1 MNGIVLCVGKLKE
14 KWQKDG
20 CAEYLKRLT
29 RYGHMEVVEVED
41 QPEPAKPSDA
51 LNKKVMEAEGQALL
65 KKIRPTDLVIALCI
79 KAQAPDSE
87 GLSRLIE
94 NWSLQG
100 RRLVFVI
107 GGSLGLSDE
116 VLRRADHKLS
126 FSNLTFPHP
135 LMRVILLEQLYRAE
149 RIRTGERYHK

>member
-1 MNGIVLCVGKLKE
+1 MNAAVLCVGRLKE

-20 CAEYLKRLT
+20 CAEYLKRLS
-29 RYGHMEVVEVED
+29 RYGRVEVIEVDD
-41 QPEPAKPSDA
+41 QPEPAHPSEI
-51 LNKKVMEAEGQALL
+51 LNKKVMDAEGQALL
-65 KKIRPTDLVIALCI
+65 KRIRPNDFVIALCI
-79 KAQAPDSE
+79 RAQAPDSE

-94 NWSLQG
+94 GWSMQG

-107 GGSLGLSDE
+107 GGSLGLSE
-116 VLRRADHKLS
+116 AVIARADQKLS

-135 LMRVILLEQLYRAE
+135 LMRVVLLEQLYRAE

>member
-51 LNKKVMEAEGQALL
+51 LNKKVIEAEGQALL

-135 LMRVILLEQLYRAE
+135 LMRVVLLEQLYRAE

>member
-1 MNGIVLCVGKLKE
+1 MNAIVLCVGKLKE

-20 CAEYLKRLT
+20 CAEYLKRLS
-29 RYGHMEVVEVED
+29 RYGHVEVVEVED
-41 QPEPAKPSDA
+41 QPEPAKPSEA
-51 LNKKVMEAEGQALL
+51 LNRKVIEAEGQALL
-65 KKIRPTDLVIALCI
+65 KKIRPNDFVIALCI

-94 NWSLQG
+94 NWGMQG

-116 VLRRADHKLS
+116 VIRRADQRLS

-135 LMRVILLEQLYRAE
+135 LMRVVLLEQLYRAE

>member
-1 MNGIVLCVGKLKE
+1 MNAAILCVGKLKE

-29 RYGHMEVVEVED
+29 RYGNVEVIEVED

-51 LNKKVMEAEGQALL
+51 LNRKVIEAEGQALL
-65 KKIRPTDLVIALCI
+65 KRIRSNDFVIALCI

-87 GLSRLIE
+87 GLSRLIT
-94 NWSLQG
+94 NWSMQG

-116 VLRRADHKLS
+116 VIRRADQKLS

-135 LMRVILLEQLYRAE
+135 LMRVVLLEQLYRAE

>member
-1 MNGIVLCVGKLKE
+1 MNAAILCVGKLKE

-29 RYGHMEVVEVED
+29 RYGNVEVIEVED
-41 QPEPAKPSDA
+41 QPEPAKPSEA
-51 LNKKVMEAEGQALL
+51 LNRKVIEAEGQALL
-65 KKIRPTDLVIALCI
+65 KRIRPNDLVIALCI
-79 KAQAPDSE
+79 KAAAPDSE
-87 GLSRLIE
+87 DLSRLITD
-94 NWSLQG
+94 WSMQG

-107 GGSLGLSDE
+107 GGSLGLSDD
-116 VLRRADHKLS
+116 VIRRADHRLS

>member
-1 MNGIVLCVGKLKE
+1 MNAVVLCVGHLKE

-29 RYGHMEVVEVED
+29 RYGHVEVVEVED
-41 QPEPAKPSDA
+41 QPEPAKPSEA

-65 KKIRPTDLVIALCI
+65 KRIRPTDYVIALCI

-87 GLSRLIE
+87 KLSRLISD
-94 NWSLQG
+94 WSMTG

-107 GGSLGLSDE
+107 GGSLGLADA
-116 VLRRADHKLS
+116 VIDRADQKLS

-135 LMRVILLEQLYRAE
+135 LMRVVLLEQLYRAE

>member
-1 MNGIVLCVGKLKE
+1 MNAIVLCVGKLKE

-29 RYGHMEVVEVED
+29 RYGHVEVVEVED
-41 QPEPAKPSDA
+41 QPEPAQPSEA
-51 LNKKVMEAEGQALL
+51 LNKKVIEAEGQALL
-65 KKIRPTDLVIALCI
+65 KKIRPNDLVIALCI
-79 KAQAPDSE
+79 KAQAPASE

-116 VLRRADHKLS
+116 VIRRADHKLS

-135 LMRVILLEQLYRAE
+135 LMRVVLLERLYRAE

>member
-51 LNKKVMEAEGQALL
+51 LNKKVIEAEGQALL